1 MDKQMSLS
9 VLSKEKETLHY
20 SRISVLL
27 CLLHIPYKM
36 KNGYFCSQFVV
47 EMLELTGSIFL
58 RNEASLYLPNHLP
71 AELKRQRCLK
81 EIMAIPH
88 K

>member
-36 KNGYFCSQFVV
+36 KNGYFFNSNKVGRF
-47 EMLELTGSIFL
+47 IK
-58 RNEASLYLPNHLP
+58 SLIR
-71 AELKRQRCLK
+71 K
-81 EIMAIPH
+81 
-88 K
+88 